1 MGKYLTKYR
10 NYEEYLNARGGNREY
25 PNVSLILNINKII
38 YGKNTDFPAH
48 LYTKPE
54 IEKCLYDDVL
64 PVVRYTYRFDFDVE
78 KIKDIYL
85 DNNNFVID
93 EHMSE
98 YNQKPTYRMDFD
110 KIEKLQN
117 EYPIYINDSLL
128 FIELSSFYTTTL
140 PIENFKDV
148 LVSPSPYFHWADGVN
163 IDSYG
168 YIKNNQIVWF
178 EELLDKSVN
187 KLKITFNEDELILYF
202 NDNTTWEDVIFCE
215 DIRLDY
221 FSYHIFKF
229 HNDDYGFTR
238 EDYPYND
245 DYVHMYMEDFVIF
258 YEDTNE
264 RVKIT
269 DKLRTDVGYILK
281 MDNNLI
287 SFSIDGVNYFA
298 EEGMTWEEWVNS
310 EYNTDN
316 YYINNGGIHKD
327 SMGALFILNIGAVKT
342 TDYIDKKN
350 TYAYV
355 YSGGAD

>member
-1 MGKYLTKYR
+1 MNT
-10 NYEEYLNARGGNREY
+10 
-25 PNVSLILNINKII
+25 NKII

-93 EHMSE
+93 EYMSE

-148 LVSPSPYFHWADGVN
+148 LVSPSPYFHEYGVN

-264 RVKIT
+264 RVLIT

-287 SFSIDGVNYFA
+287 SFSISGVNYFC

-310 EYNTDN
+310 EYNTNGFYVSEKYNHKYVFFDN
-316 YYINNGGIHKD
+316 GDFVISHSSGVVTPDEIIKSVTIYDGFTDNGG
-327 SMGALFILNIGAVKT
+327 
-342 TDYIDKKN
+342 
-350 TYAYV
+350 
-355 YSGGAD
+355 GGGLP